1 MIERV
6 RIDERLI
13 HGQVASYWTR
23 YLNISRIMVVDDNAS
38 GNQIQ
43 KTALKMACPAGVK
56 LSVLTVDKA
65 VARMTDPNE
74 HRYDNDRILMIFKGT
89 DTLREAIEK
98 GMPIKEVNVGNIS
111 KKIGS
116 VTINKS
122 TAVTPQDIENVKA
135 ITDKGIKMY
144 VQMVPSDTPF
154 DALEAINKA
163 SK

>member
-23 YLNISRIMVVDDNAS
+23 YLNISRIMVVDDNAA

-56 LSVLTVDKA
+56 LSILTVDKA

-74 HRYDNDRILMIFKGT
+74 HRYDNDRILMIFKGS
-89 DTLREAIEK
+89 DSLREAVDK

-111 KKIGS
+111 AKIGS
-116 VTINKS
+116 TTINKS
-122 TAVTPQDIENVKA
+122 LAVTPKDIENFRHVA
-135 ITDKGIKMY
+135 SKGIKVY
-144 VQMVPSDTPF
+144 GQMVPADTPYDF
-154 DALEAINKA
+154 EDAINKA
-163 SK
+163 TK